1 MINTELTQFL
11 YFKREITVIIQNAV
25 PEIVVTL
32 VNSKNNS
39 FILENNQAKWWSCQR
54 LVVVTFLY
62 TETKKKFLFV
72 CYLKVTN
79 QTDNQVLN
87 NSLVKLTGCKILE

>member
-11 YFKREITVIIQNAV
+11 YFKREITVIIQNVV

-32 VNSKNNS
+32 LNSKNNS

-79 QTDNQVLN
+79 QTDN
-87 NSLVKLTGCKILE
+87 

>member
-11 YFKREITVIIQNAV
+11 YFKREITVIIQNVV
-25 PEIVVTL
+25 PEIAVTL

-79 QTDNQVLN
+79 QTDNQVHN
-87 NSLVKLTGCKILE
+87 NSLVKLTGRKILE

>member
-25 PEIVVTL
+25 PEIVLTL
-32 VNSKNNS
+32 LNSKNNS

-79 QTDNQVLN
+79 QTDN
-87 NSLVKLTGCKILE
+87 